1 MYIYTYIYR
10 AVRKIISVRSCRLA
24 IKNFDGFDKWKFLN
38 FLRDKNFGN
47 FEILVKVVCLIRSS
61 TREKKKD
68 WTSVSKREYFLPFDY
83 LMIYTL
89 QLFFKI

>member
-1 MYIYTYIYR
+1 MYIYTYISSSS
-10 AVRKIISVRSCRLA
+10 KSNISAIVSCLA

>member
-24 IKNFDGFDKWKFLN
+24 IKNFDGSDKWKFLN

-61 TREKKKD
+61 TREKKRIGHPFRN
-68 WTSVSKREYFLPFDY
+68 VSISFPS
-83 LMIYTL
+83 I
-89 QLFFKI
+89 I